1 MAGRRASYGI
11 DAPGVVITFVLLA
24 VAGFGLARVA
34 RPLRGFAVPGSVF
47 GAEAVLMM
55 WSSRFG
61 KRRAVRHMLD
71 ELALAPDAR
80 VLDVGCGRGLVLIE
94 AARRVPQ
101 GRAVG
106 VDLWKRSDQS
116 GNSLKVTLANAA
128 AAGVADRVKV
138 HDGDARRLPFDDVC
152 FDAVVSSLVIHNIP
166 DAAGRADAVRE
177 LGRMLRPGGRLALLD
192 FRHTAD
198 YAETL
203 RAAGLQDVRR
213 SGIRFGMFPPVRIVT
228 ASKQALAAGRA

>member
-1 MAGRRASYGI
+1 MGGRRASYGI
-11 DAPGVVITFVLLA
+11 DAPGVVITFALLA

-34 RPLRGFAVPGSVF
+34 RPPRGFAIAGAVF
-47 GAEAVLMM
+47 GAGAVLMV

-61 KRRAVRHMLD
+61 KRRVVRRMLD
-71 ELALAPDAR
+71 GMGLRPDAR

-128 AAGVADRVKV
+128 AEGMAERVKV
-138 HDGDARRLPFDDVC
+138 HDGDARRLPFDDGC
-152 FDAVVSSLVIHNIP
+152 FDAVVSSLVVHNIP
-166 DAAGRADAVRE
+166 DRAGRADAVRE
-177 LGRMLRPGGRLALLD
+177 MTRMLRPGGRLALLD

-203 RAAGLQDVRR
+203 RAAGMAQVRR
-213 SGIRFGMFPPVRIVT
+213 SGLRLGVFPPVRIVT
-228 ASKQALAAGRA
+228 ASKEALAAGRG

>member
-1 MAGRRASYGI
+1 MGERRASYGI
-11 DAPGVVITFVLLA
+11 DAPGVVITFALLA

-34 RPLRGFAVPGSVF
+34 RPLRGFAIPGAVF
-47 GAEAVLMM
+47 GAEAVLMV

-61 KRRAVRHMLD
+61 KRRVVRHMLD
-71 ELALAPDAR
+71 DLALARDAR
-80 VLDVGCGRGLVLIE
+80 VLDVGCGRGLGLIE

-138 HDGDARRLPFDDVC
+138 HDGDARRLPFDDGC
-152 FDAVVSSLVIHNIP
+152 FDAVVSSLVVHNIP
-166 DAAGRADAVRE
+166 DRAGRGDAIRE
-177 LGRMLRPGGRLALLD
+177 MARMLRPGGRLALLD

-203 RAAGLQDVRR
+203 RSAGLAQVRR
-213 SGIRFGMFPPVRIVT
+213 SGLRFGIFPPVRIVT
-228 ASKQALAAGRA
+228 ARKEGPP

>member
-1 MAGRRASYGI
+1 MPRRGSYGI
-11 DAPGVVITFVLLA
+11 DAPGVVATFALVAAVCFALA
-24 VAGFGLARVA
+24 VNVRA
-34 RPLRGFAVPGSVF
+34 LRGFIVPGTMF
-47 GAEAVLMM
+47 GGEALLML

-61 KRRAVRHMLD
+61 KRRVVRRMLD
-71 ELALAPDAR
+71 DLQLAPDAR

-94 AARRVPQ
+94 AAKRVTR

-116 GNSLKVTLANAA
+116 GNSLRTTLANAA
-128 AAGVADRVKV
+128 AEGVTDRVKV
-138 HDGDARRLPFDDVC
+138 HDGDARRLPFDDGC

-177 LGRMLRPGGRLALLD
+177 MARMLRPGGRLALLD
-192 FRHTAD
+192 FRNTAV

-213 SGIRFGMFPPVRIVT
+213 SGARFGMFPPVRIVT
-228 ASKQALAAGRA
+228 ARKAGGA

>member
-1 MAGRRASYGI
+1 M
-11 DAPGVVITFVLLA
+11 V
-24 VAGFGLARVA
+24 
-34 RPLRGFAVPGSVF
+34 
-47 GAEAVLMM
+47 

-61 KRRAVRHMLD
+61 KRRVVRHMLD
-71 ELALAPDAR
+71 DLALARDAR
-80 VLDVGCGRGLVLIE
+80 VLDVGCGRGLGLIE

-138 HDGDARRLPFDDVC
+138 HDGDARRLPFDDGC
-152 FDAVVSSLVIHNIP
+152 FDAVVSSLVVHNIP
-166 DAAGRADAVRE
+166 DRAGRADAIRE
-177 LGRMLRPGGRLALLD
+177 MARMLRPGGRLALLD

-203 RAAGLQDVRR
+203 RSAGLAQVRR
-213 SGIRFGMFPPVRIVT
+213 SGLRFGIFPPVRIVT
-228 ASKQALAAGRA
+228 ARKEGPP

>member
-1 MAGRRASYGI
+1 MGGRRASYGI
-11 DAPGVVITFVLLA
+11 DAPGVVLTFVLLA
-24 VAGFGLARVA
+24 VAGFGLAKVA
-34 RPLRGFAVPGSVF
+34 HPLRGFAIPGAVF
-47 GAEAVLMM
+47 GAEAVLMV

-61 KRRAVRHMLD
+61 KRRVVRRMLD
-71 ELALAPDAR
+71 GLALPPDAR

-138 HDGDARRLPFDDVC
+138 HDGDARRLPFDNGC
-152 FDAVVSSLVIHNIP
+152 FDAVVSSLVVHNIP
-166 DAAGRADAVRE
+166 DRAGRADAIRE
-177 LGRMLRPGGRLALLD
+177 MARMLRPGGRIAVLD

-203 RAAGLQDVRR
+203 RAAGLAEVRR
-213 SGIRFGMFPPVRIVT
+213 SRLRFGVFPPVRIVT
-228 ASKQALAAGRA
+228 ARKEGLATGRG